1 MILKK
6 IAHNVAQAFRLA
18 QAADKK
24 LSTGIAAALD
34 AKAEQLREYEKS
46 FEPEPPKP
54 DPLLEARTSLAQAGF
69 SAAAATYALRRFAEA
84 LKPEPLSH
92 LTNNWRKMHG
102 LPMHRKPA
110 AFRRRRQDLAARPKR
125 NRRHPADADEE
136 KHPKRASGMEPG
148 KMSDL
153 RTGMLETNVKT
164 GAPAEE
170 NASSLHRVRTQNR
183 K

>member
-1 MILKK
+1 MLLKEIGRK
-6 IAHNVAQAFRLA
+6 IAQVFRLTRD
-18 QAADKK
+18 ADEKVA
-24 LSTGIAAALD
+24 SSIAAALD
-34 AKAEQLREYEKS
+34 AKAEQIKEYEKR
-46 FEPEPPKP
+46 FEPEHPEP
-54 DPLLEARTSLAQAGF
+54 DPLPEVRASLAQVGF
-69 SAAAATYALRRFAEA
+69 SAAAATYALRRFAES

-110 AFRRRRQDLAARPKR
+110 SFRRRRRCLDGRK
-125 NRRHPADADEE
+125 
-136 KHPKRASGMEPG
+136 GMEPG

>member
-6 IAHNVAQAFRLA
+6 IVHKAAQAFRLA

-46 FEPEPPKP
+46 FEPEPPEP
-54 DPLLEARTSLAQAGF
+54 DPLLEARTALAQAGF

-84 LKPEPLSH
+84 LKPKPEPLSH

-110 AFRRRRQDLAARPKR
+110 SFRRRRKG
-125 NRRHPADADEE
+125 NGTE
-136 KHPKRASGMEPG
+136 KQSK
-148 KMSDL
+148 
-153 RTGMLETNVKT
+153 
-164 GAPAEE
+164 
-170 NASSLHRVRTQNR
+170 
-183 K
+183 

>member
-1 MILKK
+1 MLLKEIGRK
-6 IAHNVAQAFRLA
+6 IAQAFRLA
-18 QAADKK
+18 RAADEKVA
-24 LSTGIAAALD
+24 SSIAAALD
-34 AKAEQLREYEKS
+34 AKAEQI
-46 FEPEPPKP
+46 
-54 DPLLEARTSLAQAGF
+54 
-69 SAAAATYALRRFAEA
+69 
-84 LKPEPLSH
+84 
-92 LTNNWRKMHG
+92 
-102 LPMHRKPA
+102 
-110 AFRRRRQDLAARPKR
+110 
-125 NRRHPADADEE
+125 DEE

>member
-1 MILKK
+1 MILKEIGRK
-6 IAHNVAQAFRLA
+6 IAQAFRLA

-110 AFRRRRQDLAARPKR
+110 SFRRRRKVNGTGKQSKIIQSHGSRSYS
-125 NRRHPADADEE
+125 ADII
-136 KHPKRASGMEPG
+136 ASGSED
-148 KMSDL
+148 KS
-153 RTGMLETNVKT
+153 RTTT
-164 GAPAEE
+164 
-170 NASSLHRVRTQNR
+170 
-183 K
+183 